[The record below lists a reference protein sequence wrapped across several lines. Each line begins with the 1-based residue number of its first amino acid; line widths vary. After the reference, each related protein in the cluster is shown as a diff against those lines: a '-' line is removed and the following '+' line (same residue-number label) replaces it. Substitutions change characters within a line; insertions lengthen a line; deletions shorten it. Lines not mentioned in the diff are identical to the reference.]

1 MSLTRIIVLSL
12 LITLSGCQYV
22 KVQSLQMSG
31 LVSAFY
37 SDSDSDSDSDSLP
50 AAGWVVQYGGVTATV
65 EALAADALT
74 AFLNDRDAILFDGW
88 TITKVI
94 GLKSFRPAWEIQDL
108 GRERTFN
115 VNGQVVAVHR
125 CDPWVEID
133 SDMGVRFEQHCMST
147 SAYTNMILVDTL
159 GHITHIEQVVD
170 SSLMVLS
177 LRLES

>member
-1 MSLTRIIVLSL
+1 MSLKRIVILSL

-22 KVQSLQMSG
+22 KVQSLQING

-37 SDSDSDSDSDSLP
+37 PDSDSDSDSLL
-50 AAGWVVQYGGVTATV
+50 AAGWAVQYGGVTATV
-65 EALAADALT
+65 QALAADELT
-74 AFLNDRDAILFDGW
+74 AFINDRDAILFDGW

-115 VNGQVVAVHR
+115 VNGQVVAVHQ
-125 CDPWVEID
+125 CDPWVEIN
-133 SDMGVRFEQHCMST
+133 SDEGVRFEQQCMAT

-159 GHITHIEQVVD
+159 GQITHIEQVVD

-177 LRLES
+177 LRLEN

>member
-1 MSLTRIIVLSL
+1 MSLKRILVLSL

-22 KVQSLQMSG
+22 KVQSLQMNG

-37 SDSDSDSDSDSLP
+37 PDSDSDSLP
-50 AAGWVVQYGGVTATV
+50 AAGWAVQYGGVTATV
-65 EALAADALT
+65 QALAADELT
-74 AFLNDRDAILFDGW
+74 AFINDRDAILFDGW

-115 VNGQVVAVHR
+115 VNGQVVAVHQ
-125 CDPWVEID
+125 CDPWREID
-133 SDMGVRFEQHCMST
+133 SDVGVRFEQQCMAT
-147 SAYTNMILVDTL
+147 SAYTNTILVDTL
-159 GHITHIEQVVD
+159 GQITHIEQVVD

-177 LRLES
+177 LRLEN

>member
-1 MSLTRIIVLSL
+1 MSLKRIVVLSL
-12 LITLSGCQYV
+12 LIMLSGCQYV
-22 KVQSLQMSG
+22 KVQSLQMNG

-37 SDSDSDSDSDSLP
+37 PDSDSDFDSLP

-65 EALAADALT
+65 QPLAADALT
-74 AFLNDRDAILFDGW
+74 AFINDRDAILFDGW

-94 GLKSFRPAWEIQDL
+94 GLKSFRPAWEIQDF

-115 VNGQVVAVHR
+115 VNGQVVAVHQ
-125 CDPWVEID
+125 CDPWVEIN
-133 SDMGVRFEQHCMST
+133 SDEGVRFEQQCMAT

-159 GHITHIEQVVD
+159 GQITHIEQVVD

-177 LRLES
+177 LRLEN